1 MALYLLQQKLPYS
14 MINFCKAAATLF
26 LAAIFGVVQA
36 QNPFAPINDFNVFA
50 ENNVTMK
57 SGDVEGGIAAGGN
70 FIIDGGSQI
79 TTNNSGTGNT
89 YGTVSGVNYGLV
101 VGGAVNYTSGY
112 FNLNANGSNH
122 WLKIGNLNG
131 GAITM
136 SGQNMTIQNGS
147 VRIQVNSTNQTQGQV
162 VGTGLMNFTTIMNT
176 MRATSAGLATC
187 TNNVVPTY
195 DFGST
200 TPKLTMI
207 ANTKNVWN
215 ITGATLSTYNTITF
229 NNQPTASQPLIIN
242 VNVTGTYNWTIPN
255 MSGIGRNEG
264 RYIVFNFYNVGTINM
279 NAGGTVEGSILA
291 PSATINKIYSANIE
305 GQVVCTNYTQSG
317 GEVHVAHFNAS
328 APPCSTC
335 TPPTANITGTFL
347 TCNNNST
354 TLTAT
359 GGGTYAWNT
368 GETSTSVSKTAGTYT
383 VTVSSGANCSST
395 RSVIVT
401 NTPLPTANITGT
413 FVTCNNNSTTL
424 TATGGGTYAWNTG
437 ETSASVSKTAGTYT
451 VTVSSGAN
459 CSSTRSVIVTNT
471 ASPTSVTG
479 SAISSTCWA
488 GAAQNNGTITL
499 SGFAAGT
506 RYQYSVGGTFSAGA
520 AVPPS
525 ITAIPTGGV
534 IANTLANP
542 GGATQVYTV
551 RLYHVTNNNC
561 FTDINVTLNRVI
573 CDCPNN
579 NCGNVVL
586 RKN

>member
-1 MALYLLQQKLPYS
+1 
-14 MINFCKAAATLF
+14 MIHFSKTAATLL
-26 LAAIFGVVQA
+26 LATIIAVAQA
-36 QNPFAPINDFNVFA
+36 QNPFAPINNFNVFA

-70 FIIDGGSQI
+70 FTIDGNSQI
-79 TTNNSGTGNT
+79 TTNSSGTGNV

-101 VGGAVNYTSGY
+101 VNGAVNYTSGG

-136 SGQNMTIQNGS
+136 SGQNMSIQNGA

-162 VGTGLMNFTTIMNT
+162 VGSGIMNFTTIMNT
-176 MRATSAGLATC
+176 MRTTSAGLATC

-255 MSGIGRNEG
+255 MSGIGRSEG
-264 RYIVFNFYNVGTINM
+264 RYIVFNFYNVSTINM

-291 PSATINKIYSANIE
+291 PNATINKIYSANIE
-305 GQVVCTNYTQSG
+305 GQVVCVNYMQAG

-328 APPCSTC
+328 APPCSNC
-335 TPPTANITGTFL
+335 TPPTANITGTFT
-347 TCNNNST
+347 TCNGSST

-368 GETSTSVSKTAGTYT
+368 GETSASISKTAGTYT
-383 VTVSSGANCSST
+383 VTVSNGTNCSST
-395 RSVIVT
+395 SAVTVT

-437 ETSASVSKTAGTYT
+437 ETSASVMKAAGTYT
-451 VTVSSGAN
+451 VTVTNATG
-459 CSSTRSVIVTNT
+459 CSSTTAVTVTNT
-471 ASPTSVTG
+471 ASPTGVT
-479 SAISSTCWA
+479 AAAASSTCWA
-488 GAAQNNGTITL
+488 GVAQNNGSITL
-499 SGFAAGT
+499 SGFAASA
-506 RYQYSVGGTFSAGA
+506 RYQYSAGSTFSTGA
-520 AVPPS
+520 AVPS
-525 ITAIPTGGV
+525 GITTIPTGGV
-534 IANTLANP
+534 IANALANP
-542 GGATQVYTV
+542 SGATQIYTV
-551 RLYHVTNNNC
+551 RLYHSTNNNC
-561 FTDINVTLNRVI
+561 FIDINVTLNRVI
-573 CDCPNN
+573 CNCPNN